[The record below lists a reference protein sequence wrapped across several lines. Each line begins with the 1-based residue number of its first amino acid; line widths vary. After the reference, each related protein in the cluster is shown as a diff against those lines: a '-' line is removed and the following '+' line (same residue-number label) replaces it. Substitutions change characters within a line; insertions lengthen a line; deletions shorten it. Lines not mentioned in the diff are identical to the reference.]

1 MTAVTTTPEP
11 PATGQPG
18 PAKPASGV
26 RALHLIRS
34 ELLKVRTTNTWWIF
48 LIGVFLAT
56 ALAATVWIAVGN
68 SQINAAVDAQGEEF
82 VPPEG
87 ASQAEID
94 ILRQQFELSQD
105 LTRTLHD
112 VSAEIYTSGQFFG
125 LMFAL
130 LLGSLL
136 ITNEFHHQTATTT
149 FLVTPRRTQV
159 ILAKLATAMIGA
171 GFFWTFATALSVAA
185 GAIFLTTKG
194 YGTQLTEWPVL
205 RAILLNALAYGLWG
219 VLGVGLGVLIRNQI
233 GAVLT
238 GALAYV
244 VGTFLI
250 QQIVFALYF
259 LLEWEWVLDLMVLWP
274 GVASQV
280 MISPEPPYPGSP
292 SWWSG
297 ALVLVAY
304 GVGFGVIGTLITRRR
319 DIS

>member
-1 MTAVTTTPEP
+1 AVTTTPEP
-11 PATGQPG
+11 QTASAPG
-18 PAKPASGV
+18 PAEASGG
-26 RALHLIRS
+26 RAVHLVRS
-34 ELLKVRTTNTWWIF
+34 ELLKIRTTNTWWIF
-48 LIGVFLAT
+48 LIGVFVAT

-68 SQINAAVDAQGEEF
+68 SQINTAAAGGEEF
-82 VPPEG
+82 VPPEN
-87 ASQAEID
+87 ASEAELEIT
-94 ILRQQFELSQD
+94 RQQSELSQD

-112 VSAEIYTSGQFFG
+112 ASAEIYTSGQFFG

-130 LLGSLL
+130 LLGILL

-159 ILAKLATAMIGA
+159 VLAKLATAMMGA
-171 GFFWTFATALSVAA
+171 GFFWAFATLLSVAA
-185 GAIFLTTKG
+185 GAIFLATKG

-205 RAILLNALAYGLWG
+205 RAILFNALAYGLWG
-219 VLGVGLGVLIRNQI
+219 VLGVGLGVLIRSQI

-238 GALAYV
+238 GTVAYV

-259 LLEWEWVLDLMVLWP
+259 LLDWDWVLDVMVLWP

-280 MISPEPPYPGSP
+280 MISPEPPYPSSP
-292 SWWSG
+292 SWWVG
-297 ALVLVAY
+297 ALVLIAY